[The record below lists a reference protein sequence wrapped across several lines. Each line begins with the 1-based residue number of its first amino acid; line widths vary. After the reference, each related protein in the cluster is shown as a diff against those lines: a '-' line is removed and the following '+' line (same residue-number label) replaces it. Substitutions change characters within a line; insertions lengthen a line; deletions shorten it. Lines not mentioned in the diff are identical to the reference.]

1 MKLKEAIKILKRHNE
16 WRRGAEIEQT
26 TPVLLGKAIDKIIKK
41 LTK

>member
-1 MKLKEAIKILKRHNE
+1 MRHNI
-16 WRRGAEIEQT
+16 AYIEQT